1 MHLKP
6 FKSRFKCFSIFQFCL
21 IFLIFSILSNFSN
34 FSNFFNF
41 VQFFPICPI
50 FLIFWSFWKYLQ
62 IDEFF
67 RYVEDPTR
75 FPDLWHV
82 DEVGLLTVEDRYPWV
97 PQLKS
102 KSWRFLSRQHQQQN
116 DVARALVDQQ
126 DLCVDSLAVLEWSSS
141 HLGPAHR
148 HLYSSNMNN
157 EAEDLGNVLSLNQ
170 NYSVS
175 SSSSV
180 PSVDFPFQFNFGSIY
195 GSSLTIYFDNWESSF
210 VPGVPT
216 SFSKKRL

>member
-1 MHLKP
+1 MNVSNWRI
-6 FKSRFKCFSIFQFCL
+6 FCRFEK
-21 IFLIFSILSNFSN
+21 
-34 FSNFFNF
+34 
-41 VQFFPICPI
+41 
-50 FLIFWSFWKYLQ
+50 LIFWLKFPSIWRGFALFSLWIFR

-175 SSSSV
+175 SSSV